1 MVLKFKSMK
10 NSKIIIGALLVGGI
24 AYFFLRKKKTISPS
38 SNSIQDESAGDI
50 GGGAKG
56 KPSIGVMPSANNISV
71 PTIPKNIS
79 GKTTIANTT
88 TNLSKGIT
96 PISEMGTQVNS
107 VTFPTLGTTKG
118 TTTYPTMSSPKGGSV
133 TYPTMSSPKGTTTYP
148 TMSSPKGGSVTF
160 PTMGNPKENFLTFGG
175 SYRQSASHFF
185 DGNLE

>member
-79 GKTTIANTT
+79 GKTTTANTTT

-107 VTFPTLGTTKG
+107 VTFPTLGTT
-118 TTTYPTMSSPKGGSV
+118 
-133 TYPTMSSPKGTTTYP
+133 KGTTTYP